1 MTAPVSKARRYEL
14 DALRIIAC
22 LFVVVIHTANRLPWG
37 EMSRATW
44 WGCNL
49 YSALVRSAVPL
60 FLMISGANFLSRPE
74 PPEWKVLLK
83 KYVLRLVLLYA
94 LWRLLYSIDSCG
106 IASICSLSGW
116 KQILTTEPKYHL
128 WFLPKMITAYLLLP
142 VLWLIAREKDGKY
155 LDGCLLGGIV
165 LYFLS
170 QTLRNLPLGE
180 SLSDLLTAFEYPLN
194 SFLLYMLLGYRLSS
208 RECKVGTLPLLLGF
222 ILSVMAAAGL
232 NGWLSLRKGGLDDTM
247 FNLQTVFS
255 MMEAICVF
263 LLFRRWGQ
271 KSHFG
276 CRKLLTELSAGTLG
290 VYLLHVF
297 LLEHLQQWLGDL
309 LSTVSPLLSIP
320 VLSLAVFGICMAISC
335 LIRRI
340 PWVGK
345 WIM

>member
-22 LFVVVIHTANRLPWG
+22 FFVVVIHTANRRPWG
-37 EMSRATW
+37 EMSRVTW

-60 FLMISGANFLSRPE
+60 FLMISGANFLSRPQ

-106 IASICSLSGW
+106 IASLCSLSGW

-142 VLWLIAREKDGKY
+142 VLWLIARERDGKY
-155 LDGCLLGGIV
+155 LEGCLLGGVV

-180 SLSDLLTAFEYPLN
+180 SLS
-194 SFLLYMLLGYRLSS
+194 S
-208 RECKVGTLPLLLGF
+208 RECKVGTLPLLLAF
-222 ILSVMAAAGL
+222 AFSVLAAAGL

-255 MMEAICVF
+255 MTEAICVF

-276 CRKLLTELSAGTLG
+276 CKKLLVELSAGTLG

-297 LLEHLQQWLGDL
+297 LLEHLQQWLGGL

-320 VLSLAVFGICMAISC
+320 MLSLAVFGICMAISC

-340 PWVGK
+340 HWVGK